1 MGVAYV
7 LVEYNLACESL
18 KYMRGQI
25 VADFIIEHR
34 INDKY
39 ALGIGYV
46 TCTPRNYISIDRFVM
61 MIKELVLS

>member
-34 INDKY
+34 INDEHD
-39 ALGIGYV
+39 LEVGYI
-46 TCTPRNYISIDRFVM
+46 TCTP
-61 MIKELVLS
+61 